1 MVVDN
6 RSAVRKVLIITLLLN
21 LFVMALKALVG
32 SWTGSLSLIAD
43 AKQ

>member
-1 MVVDN
+1 MVIDN
-6 RSAVRKVLIITLLLN
+6 RSAVRKVLIIILLLN
-21 LFVMALKALVG
+21 LFVMALKALVK

>member
-1 MVVDN
+1 MVIDN

-32 SWTGSLSLIAD
+32 SWMGSLSLIAD

>member
-32 SWTGSLSLIAD
+32 VVDRITEFD
-43 AKQ
+43 C